1 MILYQCRQHG
11 TVDRITQRGR
21 SAVPLCYICHEPVLL
36 RYKWVPAM
44 KPARH
49 RQNVSRTVGV
59 DQSRAVEII
68 TYL

>member
-1 MILYQCRQHG
+1 MILYQCPQHG

-21 SAVPLCYICHEPVLL
+21 SAVPLCYICHEPVVL
-36 RYKWVPAM
+36 RYKWVPIV
-44 KPARH
+44 KRGSH
-49 RQNVSRTVGV
+49 RQNVSRTPGV

>member
-1 MILYQCRQHG
+1 MILYQCRHHG
-11 TVDRITQRGR
+11 TVDRIVSRDR
-21 SAVPLCYICHEPVLL
+21 SAVPLCYLCHEPVVL
-36 RYKWVPAM
+36 RYKWVPVS

-59 DQSRAVEII
+59 DQSRPVEII